1 MGHSQRSPSL
11 LQGLPAL
18 RQALHRQFAS
28 QPQTG
33 SLAIPD
39 PGDPELLLQ
48 AVRRHRLA
56 LVLISSGGVH
66 SWSTDTL
73 AALREEARQQQ
84 RAALAL
90 IADTL
95 EVVAALQSSGLRALL
110 LKGPALALQ
119 TTGQPWSRGSGDIDV
134 LVAPAD
140 LPRALAVFQELGFC
154 QPPGQFPRNLATF
167 WGRYCQWVGHELP
180 MKRHSR
186 WLDLHWAL
194 NTVRAPL
201 PPFET
206 LWVDRQTLTLNH
218 HPMPTLSMEHAFRHA
233 CVHAASD
240 QWMELRQM
248 VDLALLA
255 RRMPPQAGLR
265 LRRLRCVRLSC
276 ATAYDATGCAELL
289 PFTDLTRSDCL
300 QAIARARWTQER
312 PPRTTADGA
321 WHPGHWLGTV
331 RQQSSL
337 SSSPID
343 WLRVIARF
351 SLLPAAFND
360 PLTGQDVGFLG
371 MLQSRRRRLWQ
382 RLEEH
387 P

>member
-11 LQGLPAL
+11 LPGLPVL
-18 RQALHRQFAS
+18 RQSLHRQFAS

-33 SLAIPD
+33 SLAISD
-39 PGDPELLLQ
+39 SGDPELLLQ

-56 LVLISSGGVH
+56 LVLISSPEVH
-66 SWSTDTL
+66 SWSSDTL

-140 LPRALAVFQELGFC
+140 LPRALAVLQGLGFC
-154 QPPGQFPRNLATF
+154 QPPGQFPRHLSTF
-167 WGRYCQWVGHELP
+167 WGRYCRWVGHELP

-201 PPFET
+201 PTFDT
-206 LWVDRQTLTLNH
+206 LWVERQTLALNH
-218 HPMPTLSMEHAFRHA
+218 HAVPTLSMEHAFRHA

-240 QWMELRQM
+240 QWMELRQL

-255 RRMPPQAGLR
+255 RRMPPQAGQR
-265 LRRLRCVRLSC
+265 LRRLRSVRLSC

-289 PFTDLTRSDCL
+289 PFTDLSRSDCRK
-300 QAIARARWTQER
+300 AIARARWTQER
-312 PPRTTADGA
+312 PPRTTAEGA

-331 RQQSSL
+331 RQRSSL

-360 PLTGQDVGFLG
+360 PLTGEDVGLLG
-371 MLQSRRRRLWQ
+371 MLQSRRRRLRQ